1 METVE
6 LRNLTEH
13 SYARKESLRALK
25 TNLQFCGDDVK
36 TIVFTSSL
44 PDEGKSTV
52 VFDLARSLTDSG
64 KSVLLIDSDIRKS
77 VLVGR
82 LRAKTAGKE
91 EIKGLSHYLTGQSKL
106 SDILYSTQ
114 VPKLMMIFAGPSVPN
129 PTEILEKRYFDEL
142 LEFAKQQFDYI
153 LIDSAPIGAAIDAAV
168 IAKKCDG
175 AVLVIGQGE
184 VNSRLIQSVVKQLE
198 ASGVRILGAVL
209 NKVKME
215 ASHYG
220 RYYGKYYGK
229 YYGNYYGNYYKKD
242 DEE

>member
-6 LRNLTEH
+6 LRNLNEH

-82 LRAKTAGKE
+82 LRAKTAGKT
-91 EIKGLSHYLTGQSKL
+91 EIRGLSHYLTGQNKL

-129 PTEILEKRYFDEL
+129 PTEILEKKYFDEL

-184 VNSRLIQSVVKQLE
+184 VNSRLIQSVVWQ
-198 ASGVRILGAVL
+198 VL
-209 NKVKME
+209 W
-215 ASHYG
+215 
-220 RYYGKYYGK
+220 
-229 YYGNYYGNYYKKD
+229 
-242 DEE
+242 

>member
-1 METVE
+1 MF
-6 LRNLTEH
+6 
-13 SYARKESLRALK
+13 K
-25 TNLQFCGDDVK
+25 LQ
-36 TIVFTSSL
+36 
-44 PDEGKSTV
+44 
-52 VFDLARSLTDSG
+52 
-64 KSVLLIDSDIRKS
+64 
-77 VLVGR
+77 
-82 LRAKTAGKE
+82 
-91 EIKGLSHYLTGQSKL
+91 
-106 SDILYSTQ
+106 
-114 VPKLMMIFAGPSVPN
+114 IF
-129 PTEILEKRYFDEL
+129 EDL

-215 ASHYG
+215 ATHYG